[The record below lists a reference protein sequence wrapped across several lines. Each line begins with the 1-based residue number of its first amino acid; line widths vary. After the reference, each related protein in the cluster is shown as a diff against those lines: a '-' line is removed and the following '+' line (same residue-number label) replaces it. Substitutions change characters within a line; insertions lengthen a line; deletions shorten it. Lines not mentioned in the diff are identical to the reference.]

1 MRKKHLLFSFMG
13 CSLFGTIF
21 IFACVLQAKLPEI
34 KPWFHQAVLL
44 KTFQQSYDWRIPWEK
59 RDIRTQTGMAIVVSL
74 PQSSK
79 SKISESV
86 DSQTLYLL
94 TTAEMVADA
103 TLIEATSQGIRKPFQ
118 AKLVVMDYAANLALL
133 KIENAKFWWNLKPVE
148 WAPVKSKTN
157 SDANNIYTLKI
168 KSQDEWDME
177 TVIIDRMAVGH
188 REVSDAWFPL
198 LKIRGVSQSGQG
210 YPLLQDNETVGM
222 ILEAGGGEAKAM
234 QAEML
239 LEFLRHA
246 SKKPYRSLAHRG
258 FNWKRLPQDS
268 TADYFQIPSGKP
280 GILVSRVLPYGTG
293 SNVLI
298 HGDYLTKIGKWT
310 LSHDGN
316 VEHPE
321 WGLSLFD
328 LLFLDQLKVGDS
340 VVLEVIRAGEPIV
353 LKTKVSA
360 YEEDGRTVPL
370 KRVGHSPRYVIQGGF
385 LFQELTL
392 NYLRMWGANWKTRAP
407 VRLRLFLEQNKTV
420 MVDEKN
426 KTSDSYSA
434 KKDSTELPHRIVLMT
449 QVIPDPLNIGY
460 QELSNAIVLQVNGR
474 YIKRLKDVPD
484 AFLYPQDNFHRIDFL
499 PGAERLSVILPV
511 AELEKSNRRIKN
523 NFRIPKLQSL

>member
-79 SKISESV
+79 NKISESV